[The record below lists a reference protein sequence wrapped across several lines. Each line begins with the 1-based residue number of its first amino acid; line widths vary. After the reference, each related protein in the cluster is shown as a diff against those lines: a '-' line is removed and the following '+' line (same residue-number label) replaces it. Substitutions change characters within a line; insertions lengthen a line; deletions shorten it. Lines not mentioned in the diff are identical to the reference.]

1 MCTESRLAGREQR
14 AQAIVTHDRFLL
26 FIFRAWRGFMRQE
39 GNHGTADQAISA
51 KSRSRNASQPPR
63 SSRCRAVRE
72 LLAAADNLD
81 RLFVIAYQT
90 SYKMQRI
97 DGLEE
102 ADAVS
107 FRPQSGVVG

>member
-1 MCTESRLAGREQR
+1 
-14 AQAIVTHDRFLL
+14 
-26 FIFRAWRGFMRQE
+26 
-39 GNHGTADQAISA
+39 
-51 KSRSRNASQPPR
+51 
-63 SSRCRAVRE
+63 